1 MVRRRSTVRFR
12 KGAPPADIACDY
24 GWAACRLFR
33 VRAGSPVFCPRS
45 SRVCSWRSSSVR
57 QSKRL
62 IIAVSPVQVR
72 PPLPPRRSPAPSAV
86 RRGMS
91 VQSSLSRKALPS
103 GCHRR
108 TAKDHAGLPGVQ
120 ASELHHA
127 EEPAQ
132 RPGPHGA
139 EEVLPQLPQ
148 APGSPRDP
156 LASTDPRSRASPPIS
171 SARPGV
177 LPGRAEPRS
186 VTVAPKGTG
195 VPTSC
200 RTAREEDGSAWR

>member
-12 KGAPPADIACDY
+12 KGAPPADIACDC

-33 VRAGSPVFCPRS
+33 VRAGSPVFCPRT
-45 SRVCSWRSSSVR
+45 SRICSWRSSSVR

-72 PPLPPRRSPAPSAV
+72 PPLLPHRSSSLRAIW
-86 RRGMS
+86 RGMC
-91 VQSSLSRKALPS
+91 VQLSLSRKALPS

-108 TAKDHAGLPGVQ
+108 TAKDHVGLPGVQ
-120 ASELHHA
+120 APQLHHA

-156 LASTDPRSRASPPIS
+156 LARTGVRPLQRSSWIS
-171 SARPGV
+171 SARPGSP
-177 LPGRAEPRS
+177 PGRAEARS
-186 VTVAPKGTG
+186 VTVGRKRPRAK
-195 VPTSC
+195 
-200 RTAREEDGSAWR
+200 RIGSAWR